1 MDNNKKLLIGLSVVG
16 LLLLAYFA
24 GNAGS
29 SDSNNNVAPTP
40 TNTWTP
46 EPPAPNPVYV
56 DEQSYLDTVNGTYNE
71 YVLGTSDSE
80 LLDYGY
86 GICDYLDS
94 GYDLYDIIDLVVEN
108 TTDPEEAEAWGAI
121 TAGAMLYLCPEY
133 DYMLDDLDTTYQE
146 KNEENKYQWLG
157 SY

>member
-29 SDSNNNVAPTP
+29 SDSNNVAPTP

-46 EPPAPNPVYV
+46 EPPAPEPDPVYV
-56 DEQSYLDTVNGTYNE
+56 DEQGYLDTVNGTYNE
-71 YVLGTSDSE
+71 YVH
-80 LLDYGY
+80 
-86 GICDYLDS
+86 
-94 GYDLYDIIDLVVEN
+94 DIIDLVVEN
-108 TTDPEEAEAWGAI
+108 TVDPEEAEAWGAI

-133 DYMLDDLDTTYQE
+133 DYMLDDLDTTY
-146 KNEENKYQWLG
+146 
-157 SY
+157 